1 MQAVSLSRFK
11 YIFLLLLLS
20 SQASAVVVDTTTLT
34 DLFENLNSSMN
45 AIWQMLTAVAYLTG
59 FSMTCSAI
67 YRLKKFG
74 ERTAFMHNSKGL
86 LAPSALFI
94 VGVFLMWSPS
104 FIDIMV
110 FSLFGSDVQ
119 STLSWENSTSGI
131 DWAEAIAPMI
141 QTIQVIGFIAFIRG
155 WMLVTRSTAEQS
167 QPGSVSKGSIH
178 VVGGVMAINITGTM
192 DVLSNTFGM

>member
-1 MQAVSLSRFK
+1 MQVINISRFK
-11 YIFLLLLLS
+11 YIYLLLLLS
-20 SQASAVVVDTTTLT
+20 SQTYAASVDLTTLT
-34 DLFENLNSSMN
+34 DLFENLNSSMD

-94 VGVFLMWSPS
+94 IGVFLMWSPK

-110 FSLFGSDVQ
+110 FSLFGGSVQ
-119 STLSWENSTSGI
+119 STLSWENNSSGI

-141 QTIQVIGFIAFIRG
+141 ETIQVIGFIAFIRG
-155 WMLVTRSTAEQS
+155 WILVTRCTGEQS
-167 QPGSVSKGSIH
+167 QPGSVSKGLIH
-178 VVGGVMAINITGTM
+178 VIGGTLAINITGTM
-192 DVLSNTFGM
+192 DVLSNTFGV

>member
-1 MQAVSLSRFK
+1 MIR
-11 YIFLLLLLS
+11 ILLLLALLIS
-20 SQASAVVVDTTTLT
+20 RAYAVSVDTTTLT
-34 DLFENLNSSMN
+34 DLFDNLNDSMES
-45 AIWQMLTAVAYLTG
+45 IWQMLTAVAYLTG

-94 VGVFLMWSPS
+94 VGVFLMWSPNM
-104 FIDIMV
+104 IDVMV

-119 STLSWENSTSGI
+119 STLAWESSTSGI

-155 WMLVTRSTAEQS
+155 WILITRCTSEQS
-167 QPGSVSKGSIH
+167 QPGSISKGFIH
-178 VVGGVMAINITGTM
+178 VIGGVLAINITGTM
-192 DVLSNTFGM
+192 DMLSNTFGV